1 MVLKLIDPVTLKF
14 MHVNSYKLIFINKT
28 PIAKTHKN
36 E

>member
-1 MVLKLIDPVTLKF
+1 MVLKLIDSVTVTF

-28 PIAKTHKN
+28 TIAKTYKN